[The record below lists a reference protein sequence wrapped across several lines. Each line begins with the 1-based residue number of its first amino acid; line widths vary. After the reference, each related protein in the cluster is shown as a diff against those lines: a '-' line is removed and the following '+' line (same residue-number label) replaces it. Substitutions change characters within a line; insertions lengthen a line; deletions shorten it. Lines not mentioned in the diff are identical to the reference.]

1 MDMLIDIQAKSLK
14 CSDCKIT
21 LVDSFERPH
30 VLINIIPNCCRVPQ
44 IYTIEIISIIKIAII
59 GSGNALAS
67 LRSYDFMR
75 KISKREFGVNRLLFS
90 RTVDKE

>member
-44 IYTIEIISIIKIAII
+44 IYTIKIINIIKI
-59 GSGNALAS
+59 ALAS
-67 LRSYDFMR
+67 LRSYDFTR